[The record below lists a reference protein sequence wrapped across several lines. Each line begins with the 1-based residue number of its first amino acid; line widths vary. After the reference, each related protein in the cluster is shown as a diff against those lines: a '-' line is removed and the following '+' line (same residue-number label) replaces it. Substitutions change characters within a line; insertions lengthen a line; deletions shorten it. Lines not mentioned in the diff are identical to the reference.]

1 MKQIVSLFALVV
13 CLLFISCKSD
23 TKDDGTIK
31 VEFGA
36 PIENFTKLIESVEY
50 VPLETDSTFFLESEP
65 ELYSNGEDYYIVNKR
80 DYNLSHGVYRYSSN
94 GKFMN
99 PIGSKGRGPGEYLKI
114 VDVQLKNDTILVFSN
129 NKMIKY
135 SKSGALI
142 SEFNLS
148 SYGDA
153 FICTEE
159 GNILTYYGYGSL
171 KSYRFSLETA
181 GDTTLI
187 EKYFDSEQNKLFIS
201 NVPFAP
207 IFSYNDDKL
216 TVLDPINPIVY
227 IYEDNRLTPYLF
239 FDFGKYD
246 ISKEYYNLNNV
257 YESIDYLENNN
268 YAEIHRYLE
277 GNNHK
282 LVEIHLS
289 GKSDLGGL
297 YYGLCNKKGKWHWFR
312 GGTLFGEKAFDGTLR
327 CMIGDSLYFLMTP
340 VQVKHIPAEIA
351 ALALNPEAV
360 ANIKDEDN
368 YVITKIKL
376 K

>member
-36 PIENFTKLIESVEY
+36 PIENFTELIESVEY
-50 VPLETDSTFFLESEP
+50 IPLETDMVFILDGEP
-65 ELYSNGEDYYIVNKR
+65 ELYLGETDYYVVNKK
-80 DYNLSHGVYRYSSN
+80 DYNLNHGAYRYSPKGEYLNS
-94 GKFMN
+94 F
-99 PIGSKGRGPGEYLKI
+99 GSKGRGPGEYVRICDFQPYK
-114 VDVQLKNDTILVFSN
+114 DTILIFSD
-129 NKMIKY
+129 NKMLKY
-135 SKSGALI
+135 KTSGDLI
-142 SEFNLS
+142 SEASLS

-187 EKYFDSEQNKLFIS
+187 ERYFDSENNRRFIS
-201 NVPFAP
+201 MVPFAP
-207 IFSYNDDKL
+207 IFSENGTKL
-216 TVLDPINPIVY
+216 TVLDPINPVVY
-227 IYEDNRLTPYLF
+227 IFEEKRLNPYLI

-246 ISKEYYNLNNV
+246 KSKQYYAIDDV
-257 YESIDYLENNN
+257 YKSIEFLESSDY
-268 YAEIHRYLE
+268 AVIHRYLE
-277 GNNHK
+277 SDLYK
-282 LVEIHLS
+282 IVEINVAS
-289 GKSDLGGL
+289 EEDYGGL
-297 YYGLCNKKGKWHWFR
+297 HYGLYKDEKWHWFK
-312 GGTLFGEKAFDGTLR
+312 GGNLFGENAFDGTFR
-327 CMIGDSLYFLMTP
+327 CLFDDTLYFIMTP
-340 VQVKHIPAEIA
+340 MQVKHIPDKIA

-368 YVITKIKL
+368 
-376 K
+376 